1 MMSSKEMNSIKFHPS
16 VLKREKINKRRSRVF
31 KQSNESSKEKDSEKV
46 EQQNSQLSNFEIISI
61 SEKKRQD
68 KDMNL
73 IKESF
78 KNMNA
83 DQVKRLKENDGNLL
97 LKDHMK
103 IKHLQDFSFENLD
116 ISKTKSSTK
125 PKKLTE
131 YGLDYFQ
138 IEDNLINDSS
148 SLFNSLSI
156 DDIESLETK
165 IKLVKSQSCKE
176 EYANKINSKDN
187 LLFSDKSELTRGSVR
202 KRYLI

>member
-1 MMSSKEMNSIKFHPS
+1 MSSKEMNSIKFHPS